1 MHRSLRGRVLGAVES
16 GATGGSATWTAPR
29 KRAPGAGAV
38 AGGWVG
44 DDTVT
49 ERGVPST
56 GRAELQGRREYSL
69 PFPSLLFAGF
79 VSSPRAGQGLPNFGS
94 PFGGRCDFIS
104 GWPAQGPRDSW
115 KKRMA
120 EKWVWIKSG
129 GGGYGWIGLCSLW
142 MDRICRVGGRGISVT
157 TTQLLLLPTGTESER
172 ERCWCAGLL
181 LVADHTIRRVGVLR
195 HRPNASFTLFASLY
209 LVAGADLL
217 WYKSTAG

>member
-1 MHRSLRGRVLGAVES
+1 MDAKIFKVGPAVCVRESDAPGRARLASRSRLLAGWGSWGRSMHRSLRGRRRVLGAVES

-79 VSSPRAGQGLPNFGS
+79 VSSPYIRGRACLNFGS
-94 PFGGRCDFIS
+94 PFGGRCDFIC

-129 GGGYGWIGLCSLW
+129 GGGYGWIGLCSSL
-142 MDRICRVGGRGISVT
+142 DGPNLLCRRTGHQRHNNAAT
-157 TTQLLLLPTGTESER
+157 PTPYGNRKR
-172 ERCWCAGLL
+172 ERG
-181 LVADHTIRRVGVLR
+181 VG
-195 HRPNASFTLFASLY
+195 AM
-209 LVAGADLL
+209 D
-217 WYKSTAG
+217 